1 MDSKFITLLRKE
13 SGNTGVKMFAIAI
26 VAGILQGLL
35 MVIINGAAGHLPE
48 GGLNF
53 RYLGMFATCIIG
65 FIWAKRYSLSRNV
78 DIVQNFLFDIRI
90 RIADKIRHSGLYQ
103 IETVGKSE
111 LYTALADNT
120 EIIFNAARQL
130 ANAAPSAVMIVFS
143 FFYIGY
149 LSSAAFVLAVMCI
162 LAGIS
167 VYMLNQTEANRELT
181 MAVEKQTEFIFYLD
195 HLIDGFK
202 EVKINSE
209 KSHDLFHNYLKETS
223 FQTRDLKVKT
233 EYRFVD
239 NYIFSQSFFYILMA
253 SVIFLLPQISS
264 VVPGAIVNITSVILF
279 MVGPLGDVV
288 EAIPRVAKADVAVDT
303 IEKLEKILDDADDS
317 KATLPSSPLLR
328 KKNFETIT
336 FKNISFSYGDAQNR
350 YFTVG
355 PLNLSVR
362 KGEILFIVGGNGS
375 GKSTLLKVLTG
386 LYYPQSGEILIDNI
400 PTDMSN
406 YEHYRNLF
414 SVIFTDFHLFDRL
427 YGVTDIDEA
436 VLDDLLCKMELIAKT
451 AYSEGRFTN
460 INLST
465 GQKKRLAMII
475 SYLEDKPI
483 YVFDEVAADQDPVFR
498 KYFYE
503 VFLKNLKNKGKT
515 IIAVSHD
522 DRYFNAADRVLKM
535 EFGKFI
541 HQK

>member
-13 SGNTGVKMFAIAI
+13 SGVTGVKVFAIAI
-26 VAGILQGLL
+26 VAGLLQGLL
-35 MVIINGAAGHLPE
+35 MVIINGAAGNLPK

-53 RYLGMFATCIIG
+53 RYFGMFAACIIG
-65 FIWAKRYSLSRNV
+65 FIWTKRYSLSRNV
-78 DIVQNFLFDIRI
+78 DKVLEILFDIRI

-120 EIIFNAARQL
+120 EIIFSAARQL
-130 ANAAPSAVMIVFS
+130 ASASASGVMIIFS
-143 FFYIGY
+143 FLYIGY
-149 LSSAAFVLAVMCI
+149 LSSEAFVLSAFFIVS
-162 LAGIS
+162 GVS
-167 VYMLNQTEANRELT
+167 VYLLNQQDTNRQLT
-181 MAVEKQTEFIFYLD
+181 ITVEKQTEFVSYIN
-195 HLIDGFK
+195 HLLEGFK
-202 EVKINSE
+202 EVKINSD

-223 FQTRDLKVKT
+223 VHARDLKVKI

-239 NYIFSQSFFYILMA
+239 NYILSQSLFYMLMA
-253 SVIFLLPQISS
+253 AAIFLLPQISS
-264 VVPGAIVNITSVILF
+264 VAPGAIVNITAVILF

-303 IEKLEKILDDADDS
+303 IEKLEKFLDEADDS
-317 KATLPSSPLLR
+317 KATLPSGPLLR
-328 KKNFETIT
+328 KKSFEKIH
-336 FKNISFSYGDAQNR
+336 FKNVIFSYGDSQNR

-355 PLNLSVR
+355 PIDLSVQR
-362 KGEILFIVGGNGS
+362 GEILFIVGGNGS
-375 GKSTLLKVLTG
+375 GKSTLLKIMTG

-400 PTDMSN
+400 PLDMSN

-427 YGVTDIDEA
+427 YGLKSVDEDMIDDMLA
-436 VLDDLLCKMELIAKT
+436 KMELASKT

-483 YVFDEVAADQDPVFR
+483 FMFDEVAADQDPVFR

-503 VFLKNLKNKGKT
+503 VFIKNLKAKGKT

-522 DRYFNAADRVLKM
+522 DRYFNKADRVLKM
-535 EFGKFI
+535 EFGKFVSN
-541 HQK
+541 